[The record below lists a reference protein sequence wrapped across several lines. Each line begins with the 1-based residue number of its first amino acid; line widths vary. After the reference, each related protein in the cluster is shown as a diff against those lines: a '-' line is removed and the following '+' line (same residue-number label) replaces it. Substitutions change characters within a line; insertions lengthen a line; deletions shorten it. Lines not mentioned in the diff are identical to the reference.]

1 MGHHQRGYVEIAGD
15 VSIPSSCAVVVGGG
29 TGGGESYK
37 NGFDRIQADA
47 SGILPILVG
56 ELKSPAI
63 KVYWVWIRGVVM
75 RYCLVQATMVRPD
88 PC

>member
-15 VSIPSSCAVVVGGG
+15 VTIIMCRCCGGRSRRRRIL
-29 TGGGESYK
+29 ES
-37 NGFDRIQADA
+37 GFDRIQADA

-75 RYCLVQATMVRPD
+75 RYCLVQAAMVRLD